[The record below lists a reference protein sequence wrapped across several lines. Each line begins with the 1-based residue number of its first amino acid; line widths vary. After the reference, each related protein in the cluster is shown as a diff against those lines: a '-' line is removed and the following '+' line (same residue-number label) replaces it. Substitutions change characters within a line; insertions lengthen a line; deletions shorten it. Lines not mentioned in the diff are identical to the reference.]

1 MSDAKVWCQR
11 AVGLVGLLAL
21 VGLAACSA
29 SDESA
34 AGAGLS
40 DENASGNNSDNS
52 ASNNSTNNGGG
63 SWNNANSSSGNN
75 ASNNNPNNPDSNN
88 ANNQGG
94 DEDEGGNTN
103 INLSG
108 AQDFGYF
115 RRLLDQGI
123 VPVPEDMDPAGFF
136 AEHHTPLP
144 EPTCGERICVQG
156 MLGVMGNLVN
166 GNNCTLL
173 QIGLNS
179 PLTPDPENR
188 PPLNLTVVVDVSG
201 SMQAAGK
208 IDFVRLGLSRMLNE
222 LRDGDRM
229 ALVTYSDEAQV
240 RVAMTD
246 VGSSRND
253 LTDAIERLSPDGGTN
268 IYDGL
273 EVGYQ
278 ESLRNY
284 DSGRQNR
291 VIFLSDGEPT
301 VGNTSA
307 ESILQMSRAYNS
319 DGAGLTSVGLG
330 TDFNISLMS
339 GLAQQADGNFY
350 FVEDAG
356 AVDEVFTE
364 ELSYFT
370 VPVAFD
376 LELTMTT
383 GEDYGFLRAVG
394 SHFWE
399 TTETG
404 GRLEVPSV
412 FLAHRTSHD
421 DVTEDGGRRGGGS
434 ALLVELMPRAEDGSD
449 PEEAD
454 VAKLELSFR
463 EPGSNEVIRE
473 VVEVAYP
480 YSPWDTLAI
489 GYFENEIV
497 EKSFVMLNIY
507 SALELACQSFY
518 NGNPTEGV
526 ATLELLIAAAS
537 DYEDSANAGQGDED
551 IKADIELM
559 VQLRDLLLRQGGT
572 DPSDEELPEDPWPAD

>member
-1 MSDAKVWCQR
+1 
-11 AVGLVGLLAL
+11 
-21 VGLAACSA
+21 
-29 SDESA
+29 
-34 AGAGLS
+34 
-40 DENASGNNSDNS
+40 
-52 ASNNSTNNGGG
+52 
-63 SWNNANSSSGNN
+63 
-75 ASNNNPNNPDSNN
+75 
-88 ANNQGG
+88 
-94 DEDEGGNTN
+94 
-103 INLSG
+103 
-108 AQDFGYF
+108 
-115 RRLLDQGI
+115 
-123 VPVPEDMDPAGFF
+123 
-136 AEHHTPLP
+136 
-144 EPTCGERICVQG
+144 
-156 MLGVMGNLVN
+156 
-166 GNNCTLL
+166 
-173 QIGLNS
+173 
-179 PLTPDPENR
+179 
-188 PPLNLTVVVDVSG
+188 
-201 SMQAAGK
+201 
-208 IDFVRLGLSRMLNE
+208 MLNE

-229 ALVTYSDEAQV
+229 ALVTYSDAAEV

-253 LTDAIERLSPDGGTN
+253 LADAIERLSPDGGTN

-301 VGNTSA
+301 VGDTNP
-307 ESILQMSRAYNS
+307 ESILRMSRAYNS

-330 TDFNISLMS
+330 TDFNIGLMR
-339 GLAQQADGNFY
+339 GLAEQADGNFY

-480 YSPWDTLAI
+480 YSPWDTLEI

-518 NGNPTEGV
+518 NGNPTEGI

-559 VQLRDLLLRQGGT
+559 VQLRDLLLLQGGT
-572 DPSDEELPEDPWPAD
+572 DPSDEDMPEDPWPAD

>member
-1 MSDAKVWCQR
+1 
-11 AVGLVGLLAL
+11 
-21 VGLAACSA
+21 
-29 SDESA
+29 
-34 AGAGLS
+34 
-40 DENASGNNSDNS
+40 
-52 ASNNSTNNGGG
+52 
-63 SWNNANSSSGNN
+63 
-75 ASNNNPNNPDSNN
+75 
-88 ANNQGG
+88 
-94 DEDEGGNTN
+94 
-103 INLSG
+103 
-108 AQDFGYF
+108 
-115 RRLLDQGI
+115 
-123 VPVPEDMDPAGFF
+123 
-136 AEHHTPLP
+136 
-144 EPTCGERICVQG
+144 
-156 MLGVMGNLVN
+156 
-166 GNNCTLL
+166 
-173 QIGLNS
+173 
-179 PLTPDPENR
+179 
-188 PPLNLTVVVDVSG
+188 
-201 SMQAAGK
+201 
-208 IDFVRLGLSRMLNE
+208 
-222 LRDGDRM
+222 
-229 ALVTYSDEAQV
+229 
-240 RVAMTD
+240 
-246 VGSSRND
+246 
-253 LTDAIERLSPDGGTN
+253 
-268 IYDGL
+268 
-273 EVGYQ
+273 
-278 ESLRNY
+278 
-284 DSGRQNR
+284 
-291 VIFLSDGEPT
+291 
-301 VGNTSA
+301 
-307 ESILQMSRAYNS
+307 
-319 DGAGLTSVGLG
+319 
-330 TDFNISLMS
+330 
-339 GLAQQADGNFY
+339 
-350 FVEDAG
+350 
-356 AVDEVFTE
+356 VDEVFTE

-480 YSPWDTLAI
+480 YSPWDTLEI

-518 NGNPTEGV
+518 NGNPTEGI

-559 VQLRDLLLRQGGT
+559 VQLRDLLLLQGGT
-572 DPSDEELPEDPWPAD
+572 DPSDEDMPEDPWPAD